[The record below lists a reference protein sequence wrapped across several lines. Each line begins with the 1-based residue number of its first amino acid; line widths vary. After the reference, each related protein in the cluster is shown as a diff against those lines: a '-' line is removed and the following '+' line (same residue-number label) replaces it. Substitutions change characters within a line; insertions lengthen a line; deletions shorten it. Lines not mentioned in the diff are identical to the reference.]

1 VSSEARVR
9 GANLVEIYSSIQG
22 EGTHVGTTT
31 LLVRFGGCDL
41 RCRWCD
47 SPQTWERAPR
57 CRIEV
62 GRCSGEFETRVN
74 PVPVEDVVAAAESLD
89 LAAHEFAS
97 LTGGEPLLQP
107 EAVGEVARAL
117 RSMGPRILLETH
129 GLATDGLE
137 SVIDDIDVVSMDWKL
152 SSDVRRA
159 SDPRHGSVEPFHAEH
174 EKFAAIARRAP
185 ELMVKLVI
193 TPTSV
198 DDEIDE
204 AVSRVEASAPE
215 ATLILQPVTPF
226 GGVREAP
233 SAERLLA
240 LCTRF
245 SSRLAKVRVIPQ
257 THKIYGAL

>member
-1 VSSEARVR
+1 MAR
-9 GANLVEIYSSIQG
+9 GSDLNLVEIFSSIQG
-22 EGTHVGTTT
+22 EGTYVGATT
-31 LLVRFGGCDL
+31 LFVRLGGCDL
-41 RCRWCD
+41 RCGWCD
-47 SPQTWERAPR
+47 SPHTWKPAPE

-62 GRCSGEFETRVN
+62 GRGSGRFETRAN
-74 PVPVEDVVAAAESLD
+74 PVSVDDVIAAAESLD

-107 EAVGEVARAL
+107 EAAGAIARAL
-117 RSMGPRILLETH
+117 RARGPRILLETH

-137 SVIDDIDVVSMDWKL
+137 SAIADVDVVSMDWKL

-159 SDPRHGSVEPFHAEH
+159 SDPKRGAVEPFHGEH
-174 EKFAAIARRAP
+174 EKFLAIARCAP
-185 ELMVKLVI
+185 ELIVKLVI
-193 TPTSV
+193 TPTSR

-204 AVSRVEASAPE
+204 AVSRIEASAPE
-215 ATLILQPVTPF
+215 ATLILQPVTPC
-226 GGVREAP
+226 GTVRETP

-240 LCTRF
+240 LCTRI

>member
-1 VSSEARVR
+1 VSNEAPVC
-9 GANLVEIYSSIQG
+9 GANLVEIFSSIQG
-22 EGTHVGTTT
+22 EGTHVGATT
-31 LLVRFGGCDL
+31 LFVRFGGCDL

-47 SPQTWERAPR
+47 SPQTWKRAPK

-62 GRCSGEFETRVN
+62 GRCSGEFETRDN
-74 PVPVEDVVAAAESLD
+74 PVAVEDVIAAAESLD
-89 LAAHEFAS
+89 LAAHDFAS

-107 EAVGEVARAL
+107 EAVGEVARAF
-117 RSMGPRILLETH
+117 RAKGPRVLLETH

-137 SVIDDIDVVSMDWKL
+137 SVIADIDVVSMDWKL

-159 SDPRHGSVEPFHAEH
+159 SDPRHGAVESFHTEH

-185 ELMVKLVI
+185 ELVVKLVI
-193 TPTSV
+193 TPASA

-215 ATLILQPVTPF
+215 ATLVLQPVTPF
-226 GGVREAP
+226 GAVREAP
-233 SAERLLA
+233 SAARLLA
-240 LCTRF
+240 LSTRI

-257 THKIYGAL
+257 THKFYGAL

>member
-1 VSSEARVR
+1 MSSEAQVR
-9 GANLVEIYSSIQG
+9 GANLVEIFSSIQG
-22 EGTHVGTTT
+22 EGTHIGETT
-31 LLVRFGGCDL
+31 LFVRFGGCDL

-47 SPQTWERAPR
+47 SPQTWERAPQ

-62 GRCSGEFETRVN
+62 SRCSGEFATRAN
-74 PVPVEDVVAAAESLD
+74 PVPVEEVIAAAESLD

-117 RSMGPRILLETH
+117 RARGPRILLETH

-137 SVIDDIDVVSMDWKL
+137 SVVADIDVVSMDWKL

-159 SDPRHGSVEPFHAEH
+159 SDPRHGALEPFHTEH
-174 EKFAAIARRAP
+174 EKFVAIARRAP
-185 ELMVKLVI
+185 ELVIKLVI
-193 TPTSV
+193 TPASV

-204 AVSRVEASAPE
+204 VVSRVEANAPD

-226 GGVREAP
+226 GAVREAP

-240 LCTRF
+240 LCTRI

-257 THKIYGAL
+257 THKLYGVL

>member
-9 GANLVEIYSSIQG
+9 GANLVEVFSSIQG
-22 EGTHVGTTT
+22 EGVHVGTAT
-31 LLVRFGGCDL
+31 LFVRFGGCDL

-47 SPQTWERAPR
+47 SPQTWERAPQ

-62 GRCSGEFETRVN
+62 SRCSGEFETRAN
-74 PVPVEDVVAAAESLD
+74 PVPVDELVAAAESLD

-117 RSMGPRILLETH
+117 RARGPRILLETH
-129 GLATDGLE
+129 GLATEGLE
-137 SVIDDIDVVSMDWKL
+137 LVIADIDVVSMDWKL

-159 SDPRHGSVEPFHAEH
+159 SDPRHGAVEPFHSEH
-174 EKFAAIARRAP
+174 EKFVAIARRAP
-185 ELMVKLVI
+185 ELVVKLVI
-193 TPTSV
+193 TPASV

-204 AVSRVEASAPE
+204 VVSRVEASAPD

-226 GGVREAP
+226 GAVREAP

-240 LCTRF
+240 LCARI
-245 SSRLAKVRVIPQ
+245 SRRLAKVRVIPQ
-257 THKIYGAL
+257 THKLYGAR

>member
-1 VSSEARVR
+1 VPSEAPVR
-9 GANLVEIYSSIQG
+9 GANLVEIFSSIQG
-22 EGTHVGTTT
+22 EGTHIGETT
-31 LLVRFGGCDL
+31 LFVRFGGCDL

-47 SPQTWERAPR
+47 SPKTWKRAPQ

-62 GRCSGEFETRVN
+62 SRCSGEFETRAN
-74 PVPVEDVVAAAESLD
+74 PVPVEELVAAAESLD

-117 RSMGPRILLETH
+117 RARGPRILLETH

-137 SVIDDIDVVSMDWKL
+137 SVIADIDVVSMDWKL
-152 SSDVRRA
+152 TSDVRRA
-159 SDPRHGSVEPFHAEH
+159 SDPRHGAVEGFHTEH
-174 EKFAAIARRAP
+174 EKFVAIARRAP
-185 ELMVKLVI
+185 ELVVKLVI
-193 TPTSV
+193 TPASL

-204 AVSRVEASAPE
+204 VVSRVEASAPD

-226 GGVREAP
+226 GAVREAP

-240 LCTRF
+240 LCTRI

-257 THKIYGAL
+257 THKLYGAL

>member
-9 GANLVEIYSSIQG
+9 AANLVEVFSSIQG
-22 EGTHVGTTT
+22 EGTHVGAAT
-31 LLVRFGGCDL
+31 LFVRFGGCDL

-47 SPQTWERAPR
+47 SPQTWERAPQ

-62 GRCSGEFETRVN
+62 GRCSGEFEARTN
-74 PVPVEDVVAAAESLD
+74 PVTVDELIAAAESLD

-107 EAVGEVARAL
+107 EAAGAVARAL
-117 RSMGPRILLETH
+117 RARGPRILLETH

-137 SVIDDIDVVSMDWKL
+137 SVIADIDVVSMDWKL

-159 SDPRHGSVEPFHAEH
+159 SDPRCGAVEPFHIEH
-174 EKFAAIARRAP
+174 EEFAAIARRAP
-185 ELMVKLVI
+185 ELIVKLVI
-193 TPTSV
+193 TPAST

-204 AVSRVEASAPE
+204 VVSRLEASAPG

-226 GGVREAP
+226 AAVREAP

-240 LCTRF
+240 LCTRIA
-245 SSRLAKVRVIPQ
+245 SRLARVRVIPQ
-257 THKIYGAL
+257 THKLYGAR

>member
-1 VSSEARVR
+1 MAR
-9 GANLVEIYSSIQG
+9 GSDLNLVEIFSSIQG
-22 EGTHVGTTT
+22 EGTYVGATT
-31 LLVRFGGCDL
+31 LFVRLGGCDL
-41 RCRWCD
+41 RCGWCD
-47 SPQTWERAPR
+47 SPHTWKPAPE

-62 GRCSGEFETRVN
+62 GRGSGRFEPRAN
-74 PVPVEDVVAAAESLD
+74 PVSVEDVIAAAESLD

-107 EAVGEVARAL
+107 EAAGAIARAL
-117 RSMGPRILLETH
+117 RARGPRILLETH

-137 SVIDDIDVVSMDWKL
+137 SVIADVDVVSMDWKL

-159 SDPRHGSVEPFHAEH
+159 SDPKRGEVEGFHGEH
-174 EKFAAIARRAP
+174 EKFLTIARRAP
-185 ELMVKLVI
+185 ELVVKLVI
-193 TPTSV
+193 TPTSL

-204 AVSRVEASAPE
+204 AVSRVEAYAPE

-226 GGVREAP
+226 GTVREAP

-240 LCTRF
+240 LCTRI
-245 SSRLAKVRVIPQ
+245 SNRLAKVRVIPQ